1 MNADIITIGKNINVI
16 ETDID
21 QVNNIFS
28 ERMNKDRNNHV
39 FRQWISAIFGI
50 LIFFIIGG
58 FFLILYTK
66 GPANASSVLMGEAG
80 LQFITLF
87 SIIIAIVLFGVLN
100 ILEGR
105 ELSAIISGISGFILG
120 KYNPNRGAGS
130 NAPAPVSP
138 EPPVQ

>member
-1 MNADIITIGKNINVI
+1 M
-16 ETDID
+16 
-21 QVNNIFS
+21 
-28 ERMNKDRNNHV
+28 
-39 FRQWISAIFGI
+39 
-50 LIFFIIGG
+50 
-58 FFLILYTK
+58 ILYTK